1 MDDWLAENDRRGS
14 YAPASYLDTAT
25 IQSDIETVVRLAKKN
40 PESLSPSVFCNVS
53 DSPDF
58 TAADAPLHVLLY
70 DWMEGE
76 IDMEALLGAP
86 AAGAPVCRLKRVA
99 KTGQKLTFG
108 AGRLGPREL
117 ALLLWS
123 IRAPGDQM
131 IGFEYQPPLCD
142 GEPAVL
148 KPWVVVAAGAKTA
161 AVMAHL
167 ALSPLPTGCYYLVS
181 EGPTT
186 FRAVR
191 HGTFHDLG
199 WFYGLGGNRRL
210 M

>member
-1 MDDWLAENDRRGS
+1 MDEWLAENDRRGS
-14 YAPASYLDTAT
+14 YAPASYLDAAT
-25 IQSDIETVVRLAKKN
+25 IQSDIEMVVRLAKKN
-40 PESLSPSVFCNVS
+40 PESVSPSVFCNVS

-58 TAADAPLHVLLY
+58 TAANAPLNVLLY
-70 DWMEGE
+70 DWMEGS
-76 IDMEALLGAP
+76 IDMGTLLGP
-86 AAGAPVCRLKRVA
+86 PGAGVPLCRLKKVA
-99 KTGQKLTFG
+99 STGKKLKFR
-108 AGRLGPREL
+108 AGMLGPREL

-131 IGFEYQPPLCD
+131 VGFEYQPPLCD

-148 KPWVVVAAGAKTA
+148 KPWVVVAAGAKTT

-191 HGTFHDLG
+191 HGTSHDLG
-199 WFYGLGGNRRL
+199 WFYGLGCDRSL